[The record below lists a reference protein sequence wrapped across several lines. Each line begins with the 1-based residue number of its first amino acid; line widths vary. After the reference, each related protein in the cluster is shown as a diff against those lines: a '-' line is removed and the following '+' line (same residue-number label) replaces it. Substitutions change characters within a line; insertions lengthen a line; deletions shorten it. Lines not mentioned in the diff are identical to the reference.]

1 MNSSFVRGTCM
12 EMCSSAERVMRRKE
26 GLIHPLEK
34 PPDKTKMIKSFS
46 RSAAGKNLLDAKSL
60 RPPETLLKTVNYLL
74 TEVIKNDEVPWHV
87 TYDFVMDRLRSVRQD
102 MVIQNLS
109 AKESIYI
116 FQKIVS
122 FYAYAAYRLLNEPI
136 KNFDPHMN
144 NVHLQECLKRLLCM
158 FDECNDNLYAKNRPH
173 FEALYVVMNL
183 NSAVAVTRALK
194 LPKSQKTEDVK
205 LAILLSR
212 NYFGNNFVK
221 VCRLIPQFSLL
232 LQCVIALQLPEIR
245 RRALLVMSV
254 AYSSKQLWFPLEL
267 LRKIL
272 LYNKIEDI
280 RDDLVYY
287 ELKCKEAQ
295 VQFLKSDFNRSK
307 MAVSIYMDDLSK
319 TSTNNINLEIS
330 AVLHRAET
338 PTQENRETF
347 SQYK

>member
-1 MNSSFVRGTCM
+1 
-12 EMCSSAERVMRRKE
+12 
-26 GLIHPLEK
+26 
-34 PPDKTKMIKSFS
+34 MIKSFS

-307 MAVSIYMDDLSK
+307 MAVPANYLDFIDKSIAA
-319 TSTNNINLEIS
+319 TNV
-330 AVLHRAET
+330 AVLVLNE
-338 PTQENRETF
+338 Q
-347 SQYK
+347 

>member
-122 FYAYAAYRLLNEPI
+122 FYAYAAYR
-136 KNFDPHMN
+136 
-144 NVHLQECLKRLLCM
+144 
-158 FDECNDNLYAKNRPH
+158 
-173 FEALYVVMNL
+173 
-183 NSAVAVTRALK
+183 
-194 LPKSQKTEDVK
+194 TEDVK

-245 RRALLVMSV
+245 RYAM
-254 AYSSKQLWFPLEL
+254 
-267 LRKIL
+267 
-272 LYNKIEDI
+272 
-280 RDDLVYY
+280 
-287 ELKCKEAQ
+287 
-295 VQFLKSDFNRSK
+295 
-307 MAVSIYMDDLSK
+307 LS
-319 TSTNNINLEIS
+319 
-330 AVLHRAET
+330 
-338 PTQENRETF
+338 
-347 SQYK
+347 